1 VLNIVACKN
10 VDVDV
15 DVCFMEEVVEIT
27 AGDIRTVCKDER
39 GGDRKR
45 ESAVFCDSRALCM
58 R

>member
-1 VLNIVACKN
+1 MFNVVARKN

-27 AGDIRTVCKDER
+27 AGDIHTMCKDER
-39 GGDRKR
+39 GRGRR
-45 ESAVFCDSRALCM
+45 RGSAVFCDSRALCT